1 MGSTFSDIGN
11 TIGSTVGGV
20 FQPIAKGLTPQNQ
33 YQFDQTMG
41 GVQANQNALAQALL
55 AQSQGQGPNPAQNM
69 LNQATNQNIQQNAG
83 FTASQKGINPAL
95 AARLAS
101 QNQANMSQQ
110 AAGQGALM
118 GAQQQLNAQQQLENL
133 YGQQAQEN
141 IAGQQ
146 INAGTSAQNAAA
158 NQGTTSSLIQGGT
171 SAALMAAMNK
181 GGEVKSYAGGG
192 QVSASNQIAQQM
204 LQHAGVPMWG
214 SGVQPIDMNI
224 PGKKQGQ
231 VGTLAGGPMD
241 TQGMAPAG
249 GASGLSDAISGAG
262 PAMLAYKGGKIP
274 VHLEH
279 IAKIYHP
286 HAFIPASNTE
296 QLKAKGG
303 KVPGK
308 AQVSGDS
315 IKNDTVKTMLS
326 PGEMV
331 IPRSVMQSKDPAEA
345 AKEFVA
351 QKLKEKSKDGSG
363 DAKKDFHMALKKAI
377 SSRKEK

>member
-1 MGSTFSDIGN
+1 MGDVFNGITNTLSGVSTG
-11 TIGSTVGGV
+11 VGKS
-20 FQPIAKGLTPQNQ
+20 FTPQNQ
-33 YQFDQTMG
+33 YQFDQSMG

-118 GAQQQLNAQQQLENL
+118 GAQQQLNAQQQLGNL
-133 YGQQAQEN
+133 YGQQAGEN

-146 INAGTSAQNAAA
+146 INAGVTAQNAAA
-158 NQGTTSSLIQGGT
+158 NQKTAGGFWNGL
-171 SAALMAAMNK
+171 SGGLLNK
-181 GGEVKSYAGGG
+181 GGEVKAYAGGG
-192 QVSASNQIAQQM
+192 QVDASQQIANQM
-204 LQHAGVPMWG
+204 LSSAGVTSWPIGVPDSKGPSG
-214 SGVQPIDMNI
+214 SKSPFDSPLDMS
-224 PGKKQGQ
+224 G
-231 VGTLAGGPMD
+231 GTAMAGGPMD
-241 TQGMAPAG
+241 AIGGAG
-249 GASGLSDAISGAG
+249 GAGAG
-262 PAMLAYKGGKIP
+262 DALGGAGAVALAYRGGKIP
-274 VHLEH
+274 AHLEH

-286 HAFIPASNTE
+286 QAFIPASNTE
-296 QLKAKGG
+296 HLKAKGG

-308 AQVSGDS
+308 AQIPGDS
-315 IKNDTVKTMLS
+315 VKNDTVKTMLS

-345 AKEFVA
+345 AKAFVA